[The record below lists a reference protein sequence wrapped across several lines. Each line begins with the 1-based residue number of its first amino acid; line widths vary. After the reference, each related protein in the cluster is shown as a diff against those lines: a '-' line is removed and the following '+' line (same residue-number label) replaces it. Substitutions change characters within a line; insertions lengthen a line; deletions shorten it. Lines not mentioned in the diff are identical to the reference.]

1 MNSKTFAFNR
11 FNIFQPHQKRKA
23 KEVGSSQ
30 KRAIL
35 WSAQEQTHLAVKKS
49 TSFIKSK
56 STVTEVKLRDS
67 QGDTHI
73 HPSDNFSFETSIP
86 LQDERVK
93 TIQALE
99 QTLKDLQDQKQAI
112 NITIDVLNHRLEF
125 LLKYKSPK

>member
-1 MNSKTFAFNR
+1 M
-11 FNIFQPHQKRKA
+11 
-23 KEVGSSQ
+23 
-30 KRAIL
+30 
-35 WSAQEQTHLAVKKS
+35 
-49 TSFIKSK
+49 
-56 STVTEVKLRDS
+56 TEVKLRDS

-125 LLKYKSPK
+125 LLKYKSPKWTKQMLGSKRRVYHSGLH